1 MEVKFMRTSYS
12 EIKGKAK
19 SAMNG
24 HIGEVILVGLILPI
38 AFSMIGN
45 FLNGIFGLAHWSI
58 PTFLSLFTNAVAT
71 YITLRMVL
79 KIVRFNPDKIFI
91 KFFGTQKGILNSLGF
106 ALFTVLISAGYI
118 IIFWDYFA
126 LLWDLMRIMPADYF
140 VSDPEALENWAND
153 QVIKDP
159 SILLFMISGIYSLIV
174 IIVTVRLSFTQYI
187 IADSDLDF
195 IEAMKKSWK
204 ISKGNWWRIVFFPL
218 SFILWLLLS
227 VFTIGIALIYVI
239 PYMTIAHGAFYD
251 ELLIESGEVI
261 ESGFKKPT
269 VNIPL
274 TDENALDEDKNEFDK
289 SDPFEN
295 YYE

>member
-1 MEVKFMRTSYS
+1 MRTSYS

-38 AFSMIGN
+38 AFSMIGS
-45 FLNGIFGLAHWSI
+45 FLSEIFGLVHWSI

-79 KIVRFNPDKIFI
+79 KIVRYNPDKIFV
-91 KFFGTQKGILNSLGF
+91 KFFGTSKGILNSLGF
-106 ALFTVLISAGYI
+106 ALITVLISAGYI
-118 IIFWDYFA
+118 VIFWDYFA
-126 LLWDLMRIMPADYF
+126 LLWDLMRIMPTDYF
-140 VSDPEALENWAND
+140 VSNPEAFENWAND

-159 SILLFMISGIYSLIV
+159 TVLLFIISGIYSLIV
-174 IIVTVRLSFTQYI
+174 IIISVRFSFTTYI
-187 IADSDLDF
+187 IADSDLGF

-204 ISKGNWWRIVFFPL
+204 ISKGNWWRIVFFPI
-218 SFILWLLLS
+218 SFILWLLLCI
-227 VFTIGIALIYVI
+227 VTIGIALIYVI

-251 ELLIESGEVI
+251 ELLLENGDVI
-261 ESGFKKPT
+261 ESGTNKKA
-269 VNIPL
+269 VKAQL
-274 TDENALDEDKNEFDK
+274 TDEDALDEDKNEFDK

>member
-1 MEVKFMRTSYS
+1 MRTSYR
-12 EIKGKAK
+12 EIKDKAK

-24 HIGEVILVGLILPI
+24 HMGEVILVGLILPI
-38 AFSMIGN
+38 AFSMIGS
-45 FLNGIFGLAHWSI
+45 FLNELFGLIHWSI
-58 PTFLSLFTNAVAT
+58 PTVLSLFTNAVAT
-71 YITLRMVL
+71 YITLRMVI
-79 KIVRFNPDKIFI
+79 KVVRYNPDKIFV

-106 ALFTVLISAGYI
+106 ALFTVLVSAGYL

-126 LLWDLMRIMPADYF
+126 LLWDLMRVMPADYF

-159 SILLFMISGIYSLIV
+159 SIILFIISGIYSLII
-174 IIVTVRLSFTQYI
+174 IIVSVKLSFTPYI
-187 IADSDLDF
+187 IADSDLSF

-218 SFILWLLLS
+218 SFILWLLLC
-227 VFTIGIALIYVI
+227 VFTLGIALIYVI

-251 ELLIESGEVI
+251 ELLIESGEEI
-261 ESGFKKPT
+261 KSGINKTAIKT
-269 VNIPL
+269 QL

>member
-1 MEVKFMRTSYS
+1 MRTSYS

-38 AFSMIGN
+38 AFSMIGS
-45 FLNGIFGLAHWSI
+45 FLNGISGLAHWSI
-58 PTFLSLFTNAVAT
+58 PTFLQLLTNAVAT

-79 KIVRFNPDKIFI
+79 KIVRYKPDKIFV
-91 KFFGTQKGILNSLGF
+91 KFLGTKKGILSSLGF
-106 ALFTVLISAGYI
+106 ALFSILISMGYI

-140 VSDPEALENWAND
+140 VSDPEVFENWAND

-159 SILLFMISGIYSLIV
+159 SILLFMISGIYTLIV
-174 IIVTVRLSFTQYI
+174 IIVSVKLSFTTYI
-187 IADSDLDF
+187 IADTDLDF

-218 SFILWLLLS
+218 SFILWILLS
-227 VFTIGIALIYVI
+227 VVTFGIALIYVI
-239 PYMTIAHGAFYD
+239 PYMTIAQGAFYN
-251 ELLIESGEVI
+251 ELLLESGEVI
-261 ESGFKKPT
+261 ESGINKIAVKT
-269 VNIPL
+269 QL
-274 TDENALDEDKNEFDK
+274 TDENALDVDKNEFDK
-289 SDPFEN
+289 NDPFEN